1 NYFPLPVMS
10 QVCVSVCVCES
21 KVNAQIKVF
30 AEMGANVTLPCNLM
44 SHDPPTSGHVG
55 VRVKWTK
62 VAEDE
67 SLNEDVLLSMGFHK
81 KTYGNFQDRVFLQEG
96 DSEDA
101 SLTITS
107 VSLEDTGMYHCEVI
121 NGMSDVISTG
131 WSNPTGG
138 PMLAACKLENYD
150 RCDAGWLA
158 DGSVRYPISRP
169 RQNCSPTESAVRL
182 VGFPDKTQKS
192 YGVYC
197 YKADQ

>member
-1 NYFPLPVMS
+1 
-10 QVCVSVCVCES
+10 
-21 KVNAQIKVF
+21 
-30 AEMGANVTLPCNLM
+30 MGANVTLPCNLM

-121 NGMSDVISTG
+121 NGMSDVVQEVT
-131 WSNPTGG
+131 
-138 PMLAACKLENYD
+138 LEVTHALTMGKHSLLSIKKFKSAN
-150 RCDAGWLA
+150 DAI
-158 DGSVRYPISRP
+158 PIHSS
-169 RQNCSPTESAVRL
+169 Q
-182 VGFPDKTQKS
+182 DI
-192 YGVYC
+192 
-197 YKADQ
+197 